1 MEVEQTQQQPTG
13 NHRTAMQIIRSLL
26 VLTWFN
32 CCCVCILATQLVGSP
47 LYFINRDY
55 FNAYMVKTKE
65 SFGIAI
71 TAMTQWNTP
80 TPVRVSGDNSVRGQL
95 GLTQDGRLKTGF
107 PERLILIANHQVYTD
122 WLYLWWISYTARM
135 HGHIYIVLKESLK
148 YIPLLGQG
156 MMFYGFIFM
165 SRKWVSD
172 KPRLH
177 HRLEKLK
184 TKRTEPVPGTRLFNP
199 MWLLIFPEGTNLSRN
214 TKRISDAYGEKHDI
228 RPFKHQLLP
237 RSTGL
242 FFCLQ
247 QLKGTVDWVYDCTV
261 GYEGPPKGSY
271 PDAYFTIRSTYLRG
285 RPPRS
290 VNFYWRRFA
299 ISEIPLNDQKEFEIW
314 LNKRW
319 AEKDQLLE
327 QFVETGRFPPCEWRP
342 ISNSDTPEGGNPA
355 TADTSYIETEVRLTH
370 WIDVWRIFIVL
381 FCLALLIQQA
391 PKFWNPFP

>member
-1 MEVEQTQQQPTG
+1 
-13 NHRTAMQIIRSLL
+13 
-26 VLTWFN
+26 
-32 CCCVCILATQLVGSP
+32 
-47 LYFINRDY
+47 
-55 FNAYMVKTKE
+55 MVKTKE

-80 TPVRVSGDNSVRGQL
+80 TPIRVSGDNSVRGQL

-122 WLYLWWISYTARM
+122 WLYLWWVSYTAQM

-184 TKRTEPVPGTRLFNP
+184 TKRTDSVPGTRLFNP

-237 RSTGL
+237 RSTGS

>member
-1 MEVEQTQQQPTG
+1 
-13 NHRTAMQIIRSLL
+13 
-26 VLTWFN
+26 
-32 CCCVCILATQLVGSP
+32 
-47 LYFINRDY
+47 
-55 FNAYMVKTKE
+55 
-65 SFGIAI
+65 
-71 TAMTQWNTP
+71 
-80 TPVRVSGDNSVRGQL
+80 
-95 GLTQDGRLKTGF
+95 
-107 PERLILIANHQVYTD
+107 
-122 WLYLWWISYTARM
+122 
-135 HGHIYIVLKESLK
+135 
-148 YIPLLGQG
+148 
-156 MMFYGFIFM
+156 M

-184 TKRTEPVPGTRLFNP
+184 TKRTDPVPGTRLFNP